1 MTVLSSEAVEVLQLL
16 VLAGSAGAV
25 LKSAWNGYLYDVVQ
39 GLLLVPQI
47 AEDLQAIKDV
57 QEAQLRER
65 ADEDV
70 EVDTDAALRRLGRSD
85 GVDDLLDGGDGRD
98 RELTADGGGSS

>member
-1 MTVLSSEAVEVLQLL
+1 MTVLSSSGVEALQLL
-16 VLAGSAGAV
+16 VLVGSAGAV

-65 ADEDV
+65 TDEDV
-70 EVDTDAALRRLGRSD
+70 EMDTDAALERLGRSD
-85 GVDDLLDGGDGRD
+85 GVDDLLDDGGPD

>member
-1 MTVLSSEAVEVLQLL
+1 MLSSQGVEALQLL
-16 VLAGSAGAV
+16 VLVGSAGAV

-65 ADEDV
+65 TDDDV
-70 EVDTDAALRRLGRSD
+70 AMNTDAALQRLGRSD
-85 GVDDLLDGGDGRD
+85 GVDDLLDDGADSD
-98 RELTADGGGSS
+98 RELTADGGSSS